1 MLAKM
6 GGVEIVG
13 QFALALAICA
23 PVMMFARL
31 NLRTLQ
37 ATDAKNEF
45 TFGDYLGLAVVSST
59 LAMLVISGII
69 WAAGYR
75 GQTALVI
82 LAIGLAKH
90 IENVSDVIF
99 GLFQKHEQM
108 NLIGISQLTKGPL
121 SLISFGVV
129 FFLTNSVLWGSLALA
144 AAWGLIL
151 VVYDLP
157 RGIRMIRHSTLD
169 IQDSHSGL
177 NIETEHFGPK
187 WEARV
192 LARMA
197 WLAMPLGIVTLL
209 ISLNSNIPRYFIEW
223 HGGEQGQY
231 QLGIFAAIAYM
242 LVLGGRV
249 VVTLSHATSP
259 RLSKYY
265 LVGNRVAFGG
275 LVLKLVGAGAFL
287 GLAGV
292 LGAFLFGP
300 QVLSFLYSAEFAEHV
315 DVLIWMMLAATFLY
329 MSRFLENTLVAIRQI
344 RVQVFLLFTSVI
356 AMMISCIVLVP
367 SFGILGAAWATTI
380 AAIFQFL
387 GYVVVLGYALRFRW
401 TPSNLR

>member
-45 TFGDYLGLAVVSST
+45 TFGDYLGLAIVSST

-69 WAAGYR
+69 WAAGYS

-82 LAIGLAKH
+82 LAIGLANH

-157 RGIRMIRHSTLD
+157 RGIRMI
-169 IQDSHSGL
+169 
-177 NIETEHFGPK
+177 
-187 WEARV
+187 
-192 LARMA
+192 
-197 WLAMPLGIVTLL
+197 
-209 ISLNSNIPRYFIEW
+209 
-223 HGGEQGQY
+223 
-231 QLGIFAAIAYM
+231 
-242 LVLGGRV
+242 
-249 VVTLSHATSP
+249 
-259 RLSKYY
+259 
-265 LVGNRVAFGG
+265 
-275 LVLKLVGAGAFL
+275 
-287 GLAGV
+287 
-292 LGAFLFGP
+292 
-300 QVLSFLYSAEFAEHV
+300 
-315 DVLIWMMLAATFLY
+315 
-329 MSRFLENTLVAIRQI
+329 
-344 RVQVFLLFTSVI
+344 
-356 AMMISCIVLVP
+356 
-367 SFGILGAAWATTI
+367 WA
-380 AAIFQFL
+380 QM
-387 GYVVVLGYALRFRW
+387 GY
-401 TPSNLR
+401 